1 MSVVK
6 RPKIACKYRVEWSK
20 CGLKARRS
28 GATYAFC
35 TVCKTDICIA
45 GGGKTDVDRHLK
57 TAKHINTLRQ
67 MQVQPSLST
76 FMSDSRARR
85 VKDQAMRAEIYFVK
99 FVAEHKLPFLVADHF
114 SCLAKVMFPDSK
126 IAEVYSCART
136 KTTAIITPEAAPA
149 VLKWSGQ
156 EVGGAMSSGGCGFN
170 VIAVAIMQCMLIL
183 I

>member
-1 MSVVK
+1 MSVMK

-20 CGLKARRS
+20 CGFKASKR

-57 TAKHINTLRQ
+57 TAKHINTLSQ
-67 MQVQPSLST
+67 MQVQPFLSM

-85 VKDQAMRAEIYFVK
+85 VEDQGMRAEFYFAK
-99 FVAEHKLPFLVADHF
+99 FVAQHNLLFLVADHF

-136 KTTAIITPEAAPA
+136 KTTAIITHALAPA
-149 VLKWSGQ
+149 MRAAIVQVCRSSPFTILCDRGNDQIDKKYF
-156 EVGGAMSSGGCGFN
+156 AML
-170 VIAVAIMQCMLIL
+170 V
-183 I
+183 